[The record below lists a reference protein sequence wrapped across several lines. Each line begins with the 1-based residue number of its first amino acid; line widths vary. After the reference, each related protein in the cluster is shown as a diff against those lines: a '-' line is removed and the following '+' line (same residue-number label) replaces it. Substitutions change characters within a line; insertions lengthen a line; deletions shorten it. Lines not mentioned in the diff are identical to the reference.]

1 MADMPVNPTRLA
13 KFQRVAQHRQQG
25 LTVVLENV
33 VDQHNLGAV
42 LRSCDSVGIQE
53 VFILYSEP
61 DLKQKNIERGRKTA
75 RGVQKWM
82 DIHFYTDTA
91 ACFQHLRESYDQI
104 YATRLGPES
113 QTLYELNLSQSV
125 ALLFG
130 NELSGLSE
138 ESLAHADANFIIPQ
152 VGMSESLNISV
163 ACAVSVYEAY
173 RQRSLLGWYG
183 SDNPLP
189 ISHRDA
195 LYQSFL
201 ERNEASAKR
210 RKIQRGI
217 NPDSLIN
224 G

>member
-1 MADMPVNPTRLA
+1 MPQAPVNPTRLA
-13 KFQRVAQHRQQG
+13 KFHRVAQHRQQG

-33 VDQHNLGAV
+33 VDQHNIGAV

-61 DLKQKNIERGRKTA
+61 GIKQKNIELGRKTA

-91 ACFQHLRESYDQI
+91 ACFQHLREAYELV
-104 YATRLGPES
+104 YATQLGSSS
-113 QTLYELNLSQSV
+113 QTLYELDLSQSV

-130 NELSGLSE
+130 NELSGLSP

-183 SDNPLP
+183 SDNPLAMGR
-189 ISHRDA
+189 RDA
-195 LYQSFL
+195 LYNSFL
-201 ERNEASAKR
+201 ERNEASTQQ

>member
-1 MADMPVNPTRLA
+1 MSNTPVNPSRLA
-13 KFQRVAQHRQQG
+13 KFNRVAQRRQLG

-33 VDQHNLGAV
+33 VDQHNIGAV

-53 VFILYSEP
+53 VYILYSEP
-61 DLKQKNIERGRKTA
+61 GIKQKNIELGRKTA

-82 DIHFYTDTA
+82 DIHFHTDIA
-91 ACFQHLRESYDQI
+91 ACFAQLREKYDRI
-104 YATRLGPES
+104 YATHLGAES
-113 QTLYELNLSQSV
+113 QTLYELDLSQSV

-130 NELSGLSE
+130 NELSGLSQ
-138 ESLAHADANFIIPQ
+138 ESLAYADANFIIPQ

-173 RQRSLLGWYG
+173 RQRSQLGWYG
-183 SDNPLP
+183 PDNPLP
-189 ISHRDA
+189 MSRRDA
-195 LYQSFL
+195 LYEDFL
-201 ERNEASAKR
+201 QRNEDAPVQ